1 MTLSHMSDYHSQ
13 LPEAHASRLVL
24 HETTGLKERE
34 KLTKDVIYSIT
45 EKHYC
50 NINLLSADLKYRL
63 LNL

>member
-34 KLTKDVIYSIT
+34 KNSQRMLYIALQRNIT
-45 EKHYC
+45 VT
-50 NINLLSADLKYRL
+50 LLSADLKYRL
-63 LNL
+63 LNI

>member
-50 NINLLSADLKYRL
+50 NIIIC
-63 LNL
+63 

>member
-34 KLTKDVIYSIT
+34 KNSQRMLYIALQRNIT
-45 EKHYC
+45 VT
-50 NINLLSADLKYRL
+50 LLSVELKCRL

>member
-45 EKHYC
+45 EKHY
-50 NINLLSADLKYRL
+50 LLSADLKYRL

>member
-34 KLTKDVIYSIT
+34 KLTKDVIYIALQRKIT
-45 EKHYC
+45 VT
-50 NINLLSADLKYRL
+50 LLSADLKYRL

>member
-45 EKHYC
+45 EKHYYNNYIIIC
-50 NINLLSADLKYRL
+50 
-63 LNL
+63 

>member
-34 KLTKDVIYSIT
+34 KNSQRMLYIALQRNIT
-45 EKHYC
+45 VT
-50 NINLLSADLKYRL
+50 LLSAELKYRQ